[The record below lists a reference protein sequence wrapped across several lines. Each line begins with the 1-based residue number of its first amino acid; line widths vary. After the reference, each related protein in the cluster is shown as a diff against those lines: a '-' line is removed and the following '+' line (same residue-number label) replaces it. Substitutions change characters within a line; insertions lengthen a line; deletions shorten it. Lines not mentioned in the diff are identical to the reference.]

1 MLSMHTEYTRM
12 DNLVNTQMNGSLHA
26 FYSSA
31 YIPRMD
37 IGDRLDKAMKLAG
50 YTTQAELA
58 KASGVPQPTVNRI
71 LKGGGKRG
79 PETATLKRLASA
91 CGVTF
96 SWMNGDEDPETIER
110 TEIKVAEPHAEYKA
124 PQIQLIY
131 ATPDEITLLTQF
143 RECTVDGQEAIWS
156 AAKIAERDEK
166 KILLLSKKSK

>member
-31 YIPRMD
+31 YISQMD
-37 IGDRLDKAMKLAG
+37 IGARLDKAMKLAG

-96 SWMNGDEDPETIER
+96 SWMNGDEDPEKIER
-110 TEIKVAEPHAEYKA
+110 TEIKVAEQHAEYKV
-124 PQIQLIY
+124 PPVQLIY
-131 ATPDEITLLTQF
+131 ATQDEMDMLTAYRLAPEMEQRLIYITATKLPKDKNKLKKLTK
-143 RECTVDGQEAIWS
+143 V
-156 AAKIAERDEK
+156 
-166 KILLLSKKSK
+166 